1 MAFVSGVGL
10 VPGLP
15 PACLS
20 TLLGAVAMLIQPW
33 VPPHLGCGVAQR
45 VLARLLPCSLFSG
58 IFFFFG
64 WKWACPTQPALGFL
78 RIYRLSHGLPA
89 LLAGP
94 GGFSALLS
102 CRTAKS
108 GWPLWGGCEG
118 GAATAPGK
126 RPSGLWDPTWCPHP
140 RLTWSPAAHLGKS
153 SVPTSGRVVFSPSGG
168 APA

>member
-78 RIYRLSHGLPA
+78 RIYRLSHGLRA